1 MIYFWIFTF
10 TLIYIFILY
19 SNFVHFEIN
28 CIFFS
33 HLDKESAGYSLKTVF
48 V

>member
-1 MIYFWIFTF
+1 MIYFLIF

-28 CIFFS
+28 CILFS
-33 HLDKESAGYSLKTVF
+33 HLDKESADYSLKTVF